1 MNNVN
6 VLYVEDNND
15 DIFLIERAIS
25 KISLNIELEILK
37 DGGLVMPYLK
47 NAIRLPD
54 IILLDL
60 KLPKRSGLEV
70 LEDIKTTDGLKRI
83 PIVMLTTSKNEM
95 ERNSAYDKYVNAYIT
110 KPVTPS
116 KMKTFEDFWLKWVEL
131 PRDKS

>member
-1 MNNVN
+1 MINVK
-6 VLYVEDNND
+6 VLYVEDNSD
-15 DIFLIERAIS
+15 DIFLVERAIS

-37 DGGLVMPYLK
+37 DGSLVMPYLK
-47 NAIRLPD
+47 NTIRLPD

-60 KLPKRSGLEV
+60 KLPKRSGLEI

-83 PIVMLTTSKNEM
+83 PIVILTTSNNEI

-116 KMKTFEDFWLKWVEL
+116 KMKTFEEFWLKWVKL
-131 PRDKS
+131 PRDNE